1 MEVFLNDSLRGKY
14 NEIDFLKSKGSA
26 LIKLNWTTDKTIYV
40 AIRCENPE
48 FVFMISQQ
56 DGDIVFQRNETITI
70 HTAKEHIGKTV
81 WIGVVW
87 SPEVLKTIFRSGKE
101 VETFKSI
108 PVNTKFTL
116 PPSEIVI
123 YARENNQIP
132 KSNFDSENEFVEQV
146 HKLIQTSQIKINQ
159 TGSHPRFWNIIKQGR
174 KIIDRKPKD
183 EKELHSILFSHFY
196 DFSLKNGITVRQET
210 QTPIGNIDFLFQ
222 AIVNDKILSV
232 PCEVK
237 KTHSPDLEHGLKMQL
252 PTYMKHIDSNF
263 GVYLILSFYGDKWK
277 KGPTL
282 SDSIIS
288 LSKLNKNINIRLIG
302 IDLSKPIQASKKP

>member
-1 MEVFLNDSLRGKY
+1 LEVFLNNSIRGRY
-14 NEIDFLKSKGSA
+14 NEIDFLNSEGSI
-26 LIKLNWTTDKTIYV
+26 LINLDWTVEKVIYV

-48 FVFMISQQ
+48 FIFMISQQ

-70 HTAKEHIGKTV
+70 HTAKEHVGKTV

-101 VETFKSI
+101 VETLKSI

-116 PPSEIVI
+116 PPSEVVI

-132 KSNFDSENEFVEQV
+132 KSNFESENKFVEQV

-159 TGSHPRFWNIIKQGR
+159 TGSHIAFWNTIKQGA

-183 EKELHSILFSHFY
+183 ETELHSILFSHFF
-196 DFSLKNGITVRQET
+196 DFCLKNGITVRQEV
-210 QTPIGNIDFLFQ
+210 QRPIGNIDFLFE

-237 KTHSPDLEHGLKMQL
+237 KNHSPDLEHGLKMQL
-252 PTYMKHIDSNF
+252 PTYMKHIGSNF
-263 GVYLILSFYGDKWK
+263 GVYLILSFSGDKWK

-302 IDLSKPIQASKKP
+302 IDLSKPIQASKKK